1 MDDTPVKKATGREL
15 HEWYA
20 ILDGHEARDLPHRDI
35 AQLLSSEYGVPG
47 WWSQN
52 VTVEYEK
59 HIGRRETGQTQSG
72 DYEATA
78 TRTFPGTMD
87 EVLDR
92 WTAHLPADPAAA
104 TLDGI
109 EFAGEPSVSR
119 TEKWRYWRVALADGS
134 RVTVTVTQKP
144 GDPAKAGGPAS
155 TLSVTSGKLPT
166 RDDSARW
173 RVFWRAYLAE
183 L

>member
-1 MDDTPVKKATGREL
+1 MNETPVMRATGREL
-15 HEWYA
+15 HEWFEM
-20 ILDGHEARDLPHRDI
+20 LDGHEAHDLPHKDI
-35 AQLLSSEYGVPG
+35 ARLLSSEYGVPG

-72 DYEATA
+72 DYEATV

-87 EVLDR
+87 EVLER
-92 WTAHLPADPAAA
+92 WTARLPEDPASA

-109 EFAGEPSVSR
+109 EFAGEPGVSK
-119 TEKWRYWRVALADGS
+119 TAKWRYWRVALADDS
-134 RVTVTVTQKP
+134 RVTVTIAQKP
-144 GDPAKAGGPAS
+144 GGPATAGGPAS

-166 RDDSARW
+166 RDDVSRW
-173 RVFWRAYLAE
+173 KAFWRAYLDE